1 MLSLFT
7 IFFTSFVIALS
18 GALMP
23 GPLLTVTISESAR
36 RGFVAGPLLIAG
48 HGLLELAL
56 VVALLLGLAPL
67 LQHHT
72 VFVVIA
78 LVGSAVLLWMAYGM
92 FRTLPTLSLSTSAHA
107 ESGHNLLMTGALV
120 SLANPYW
127 SIWWATI
134 GLGYIVHC
142 TKFGKLGV
150 ASFFSGHILAD
161 LAWYALISA
170 AVWKGKNFLSDR
182 AYRWVIGIC
191 AVLLVAFASLF
202 LYAGV
207 SRIAL

>member
-1 MLSLFT
+1 MLSIFT

-36 RGFVAGPLLIAG
+36 RGLAAGPLLIVG

-67 LQHHT
+67 LQHQT
-72 VFVVIA
+72 VFVLIA
-78 LVGSAVLLWMAYGM
+78 LIGSGVLLWMAYGM
-92 FRTLPTLSLSTSAHA
+92 FRALPELSLSTTAKA
-107 ESGHNLLMTGALV
+107 EGSGNLLLTGALV
-120 SLANPYW
+120 SIANPYW

-134 GLGYIVHC
+134 GLGYILHC

-161 LAWYALISA
+161 LAWYALISV

-182 AYRWVIGIC
+182 AYRWVIGLC
-191 AVLLVAFASLF
+191 AAFLVVFSVLF
-202 LYAGV
+202 LYAGIRKV
-207 SRIAL
+207 I

>member
-1 MLSLFT
+1 MLSIFT

-72 VFVVIA
+72 VFVLIA
-78 LVGSAVLLWMAYGM
+78 LIGSGVLLWMAYGM
-92 FRTLPTLSLSTSAHA
+92 FRTLPTLSLSTTERA
-107 ESGHNLLMTGALV
+107 ESRSNLLVTGALV
-120 SLANPYW
+120 SIANPYW
-127 SIWWATI
+127 SIWWVTI
-134 GLGYIVHC
+134 GLGYILHC
-142 TKFGKLGV
+142 TKFGKLGI

-170 AVWKGKNFLSDR
+170 AVWKGEKFLSDR

-191 AVLLVAFASLF
+191 AALLVVFSGLF
-202 LYAGV
+202 LYVGI
-207 SRIAL
+207 SRIAR